1 MEAVYY
7 PKGVYFCTRL
17 HGAMILKCGVQLMNM
32 NKGSGKTGSRKKIRA
47 ASRRQL
53 SNRHIRHVLAWS
65 CMHIPVTPSSF
76 ARCEILP
83 SNVRQRKRY
92 PA

>member
-1 MEAVYY
+1 MKMK
-7 PKGVYFCTRL
+7 KGL
-17 HGAMILKCGVQLMNM
+17 
-32 NKGSGKTGSRKKIRA
+32 GKTGSRKKIRA

-65 CMHIPVTPSSF
+65 YMHIPVTPSSF
-76 ARCEILP
+76 ALCELLP
-83 SNVRQRKRY
+83 SNIRQRKRY